1 MNLSFLLLTC
11 EGTKSS
17 GLSDTRWQVREQE
30 FSSLNAEQRNGKE
43 SSMTKPPTF
52 TQTLMR
58 LIRKMLN
65 DMAAEDGRSI
75 ESSRALY
82 EASNAIGRN
91 HVALVT
97 QAAEAVQWQK
107 QLQNREAANVR

>member
-1 MNLSFLLLTC
+1 
-11 EGTKSS
+11 
-17 GLSDTRWQVREQE
+17 
-30 FSSLNAEQRNGKE
+30 
-43 SSMTKPPTF
+43 MTKQPTF

-82 EASNAIGRN
+82 EASNAIGRH
-91 HVALVT
+91 HVELVK

-107 QLQNREAANVR
+107 ELQSREAANAR